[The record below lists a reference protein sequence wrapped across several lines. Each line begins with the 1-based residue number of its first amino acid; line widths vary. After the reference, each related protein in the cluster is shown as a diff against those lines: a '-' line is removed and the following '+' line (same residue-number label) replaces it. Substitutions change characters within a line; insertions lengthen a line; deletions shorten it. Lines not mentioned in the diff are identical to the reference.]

1 MIQAVKEGCDTLTIT
16 TSIIDGLIFA
26 PTTHDHSVNYRSATI
41 HAYAPRVLSNSSPG
55 EFAEK
60 SNALAKTT
68 DIVTGYERTA
78 RLGGMIDKEAQRTG
92 VVRARIE
99 VASCKQRIGGR
110 YVDRPLIER
119 EEEENLPQ
127 GHAFVGVVPCW
138 TEFGEPRGL
147 GAEPE
152 NDRIGE
158 VVKTR
163 SGENKEYALKAAMA
177 ETRIDGRPMPG
188 K

>member
-1 MIQAVKEGCDTLTIT
+1 LIQAVKEGCDTLTIT

-26 PTTHDHSVNYRSATI
+26 PTTQDHSVNYRSATI
-41 HAYAPRVLSNSSPG
+41 YAYAPRVLSNSSPG

-68 DIVTGYERTA
+68 DTMTGYERTA
-78 RLGGMIDKEAQRTG
+78 RVGGMVDKEVQRTA

-110 YVDRPLIER
+110 YVDRPPIER
-119 EEEENLPQ
+119 EEEENLHK

-152 NDRIGE
+152 NDKIGE
-158 VVKTR
+158 VVQTR
-163 SGENKEYALKAAMA
+163 SRENREYALKAAMA
-177 ETRIDGRPMPG
+177 QTRIDGRPAPG

>member
-16 TSIIDGLIFA
+16 NSIVDGLIFA

-41 HAYAPRVLSNSSPG
+41 HAYAPRVLSNSNPT
-55 EFAEK
+55 ELAQK
-60 SNALAKTT
+60 THALAKTT
-68 DIVTGYERTA
+68 DTMTGYERTA
-78 RLGGMIDKEAQRTG
+78 RVGGMIDKEVQRTG

-99 VASCKQRIGGR
+99 VASCKQRSGGR
-110 YVDRPLIER
+110 WVDRPPIER

-138 TEFGEPRGL
+138 TEYGEPRGL
-147 GAEPE
+147 GAEPD
-152 NDRIGE
+152 NDEVGE
-158 VVKTR
+158 VLKVR
-163 SGENKEYALKAAMA
+163 SRENREYALKVAMA
-177 ETRIDGRPMPG
+177 ETRIDGRAIPE

>member
-1 MIQAVKEGCDTLTIT
+1 M
-16 TSIIDGLIFA
+16 
-26 PTTHDHSVNYRSATI
+26 
-41 HAYAPRVLSNSSPG
+41 
-55 EFAEK
+55 
-60 SNALAKTT
+60 
-68 DIVTGYERTA
+68 TGYKRTE

-110 YVDRPLIER
+110 YVDRPPIER

-152 NDRIGE
+152 NDKIGD

-163 SGENKEYALKAAMA
+163 SRENKEYALKAAMA

>member
-1 MIQAVKEGCDTLTIT
+1 M
-16 TSIIDGLIFA
+16 
-26 PTTHDHSVNYRSATI
+26 
-41 HAYAPRVLSNSSPG
+41 
-55 EFAEK
+55 
-60 SNALAKTT
+60 
-68 DIVTGYERTA
+68 TGYKRTE

-110 YVDRPLIER
+110 YVDRPPIER

-147 GAEPE
+147 GAELE
-152 NDRIGE
+152 NDKIGD

-163 SGENKEYALKAAMA
+163 SRENKEYALKAAMA

>member
-1 MIQAVKEGCDTLTIT
+1 MIQAIKEGCDTLTIT

-41 HAYAPRVLSNSSPG
+41 HAYAPRVLSNSTPT
-55 EFAEK
+55 ELAQK
-60 SNALAKTT
+60 SHALAKTT
-68 DIVTGYERTA
+68 DTVTGYERTA
-78 RLGGMIDKEAQRTG
+78 RVGGMLDHEVQRTG

-99 VASCKQRIGGR
+99 VASCKQRCGGR
-110 YVDRPLIER
+110 WVDRPPIER

-152 NDRIGE
+152 NDEVGE
-158 VVKTR
+158 VLKMR
-163 SGENKEYALKAAMA
+163 SKENREYALKAAMA
-177 ETRIDGRPMPG
+177 ETRVHGRPVPG

>member
-16 TSIIDGLIFA
+16 TSIIDGLILA

-41 HAYAPRVLSNSSPG
+41 HAYDARLLSNSSPG
-55 EFAEK
+55 EFSEK
-60 SNALAKTT
+60 SHALAKTT
-68 DIVTGYERTA
+68 DTVTGYGRTA
-78 RLGGMIDKEAQRTG
+78 RVGGIIDKEAQRTG
-92 VVRARIE
+92 AVRARIE
-99 VASCKQRIGGR
+99 VASCKQRMGGR
-110 YVDRPLIER
+110 HADRPPIER

-138 TEFGEPRGL
+138 TEFGKPRGL

-152 NDRIGE
+152 NDEIGE
-158 VVKTR
+158 TVKTR
-163 SGENKEYALKAAMA
+163 SRENREYALKAAMA
-177 ETRIDGRPMPG
+177 ETRIDGRPMPA

>member
-1 MIQAVKEGCDTLTIT
+1 MIQAVKEGCDALTIT

-68 DIVTGYERTA
+68 DTMTGYERTA
-78 RLGGMIDKEAQRTG
+78 RLGGMIDKEVQRTG

-99 VASCKQRIGGR
+99 VASCKQRLGGR
-110 YVDRPLIER
+110 YVDRPPIER

-138 TEFGEPRGL
+138 TEFGEPKGL

-152 NDRIGE
+152 NDKIGE

-163 SGENKEYALKAAMA
+163 SRVNKEYALKVAMA
-177 ETRIDGRPMPG
+177 ETWIDGRPKPG